1 MFDLEE
7 INLMPDRV
15 PDKKATPGADAIARA
30 KAIQCGAKWKC
41 TRVKAWVSID
51 DCVGRYALA
60 REDKSG
66 DYQPCLE
73 CSSIVLHLRNM
84 GKGLPS
90 PISMQTPPM
99 SAPRFEPKPL
109 PKPKETTM
117 ARPAKKGTPD
127 PIVVETKEEP
137 HRLEIVAAQQCET
150 KPVAPQKKET
160 VSHNPFEGWT
170 KFNPRDH
177 AKPGDVY
184 ARIGKTSMSFSAA
197 ASAELSL
204 ILYDSVDVYHADG
217 KLGLHFRMGKAG
229 TFVLTKE
236 PRSKAVRKLS
246 CSSLVKSLKL
256 DNLGAIDRR
265 LALKRLAPGMIE
277 IDLKS
282 EAAA

>member
-1 MFDLEE
+1 MFDEE
-7 INLMPDRV
+7 INLNPSG
-15 PDKKATPGADAIARA
+15 PTS
-30 KAIQCGAKWKC
+30 KAIQTPGKNAETTAKALIKNQKFYC
-41 TRVKAWVSID
+41 SRIKAEVSPLN
-51 DCVGRYALA
+51 CKGKYTYAKA
-60 REDKSG
+60 QGITAS
-66 DYQPCLE
+66 PCLE
-73 CSSIVLHLRNM
+73 CAKVQMILRKVPLANC
-84 GKGLPS
+84 P
-90 PISMQTPPM
+90 
-99 SAPRFEPKPL
+99 EPQPTID
-109 PKPKETTM
+109 PKEIATM

-137 HRLEIVAAQQCET
+137 RRLEIVAAQQCET

-282 EAAA
+282 EVAA